1 MGEQCAVCPYIDKI
15 SENSNDV
22 IQLKID
28 IGIAKGEIAG
38 VKEDMRDIKDS
49 IKTINT
55 DIKAS
60 KNFQI
65 ATMASVLVS
74 IGLMV
79 ISVFI
84 K

>member
-1 MGEQCAVCPYIDKI
+1 MPDCVTCQENIKQN
-15 SENSNDV
+15 SEEIV
-22 IQLKID
+22 TLKID
-28 IGIAKGEIAG
+28 IGIAKGEIEG

>member
-1 MGEQCAVCPYIDKI
+1 MDCTTCQSQIK
-15 SENSNDV
+15 ENSTD
-22 IQLKID
+22 IMDLKID
-28 IGIAKGEIAG
+28 LGIAKGEIAG
-38 VKEDMRDIKDS
+38 VKEDLKDIKDA

-55 DIKAS
+55 DMKAT

-65 ATMASVLVS
+65 ATMASILVS